1 MFALTVVIVGI
12 INSTSPFL
20 MLAKDDSSVKVI
32 NVEDQVFTTE
42 NSLPLP
48 EIKPEM
54 KVNEK
59 TIFIKTRKAI
69 NAQ

>member
-1 MFALTVVIVGI
+1 
-12 INSTSPFL
+12 